1 MGYAE
6 RLVDLNALM
15 YVLVALD
22 AILGVSVLV
31 LIFLHS
37 GKDAGLS
44 SMFGGGGSI
53 GGSGVVQKNLDR
65 LTVGCAVAFIIV
77 TIALVYLV

>member
-1 MGYAE
+1 VVYT
-6 RLVDLNALM
+6 L
-15 YVLVALD
+15 
-22 AILGVSVLV
+22 AILDTLLGGALLV

-44 SMFGGGGSI
+44 GAFGGGFQSV

-65 LTVGCAVAFIIV
+65 ITVGCAVAFFAV
-77 TIALVYLV
+77 TITLGFVV

>member
-1 MGYAE
+1 
-6 RLVDLNALM
+6 VV
-15 YVLVALD
+15 YVLAVID
-22 AILGVSVLV
+22 TILGVGLMV

-44 SMFGGGGSI
+44 TALGGGMGAI

-65 LTVGCAVAFIIV
+65 ITVAAAVLFSVV
-77 TIALVYLV
+77 TIALGFVL

>member
-1 MGYAE
+1 
-6 RLVDLNALM
+6 M
-15 YVLVALD
+15 YVLAALD
-22 AILGVSVLV
+22 AIAGIGLLI

-44 SMFGGGGSI
+44 TAFGGSGGTF

-65 LTVGCAVAFIIV
+65 LTVVFAVVFVAL
-77 TIALVYLV
+77 TIALGFVI

>member
-1 MGYAE
+1 
-6 RLVDLNALM
+6 VV
-15 YVLVALD
+15 YVLAAFD
-22 AILGVSVLV
+22 TILGVGLMV

-44 SMFGGGGSI
+44 TALGGGMGAI

-65 LTVGCAVAFIIV
+65 ITVAAAVLFSVV
-77 TIALVYLV
+77 TIALGFVL